1 MNDTPLPSALTHP
14 LRTASL
20 PTRKATR
27 FDLKPDDATRAA
39 LAEELGITAIHAL
52 RFKGTL
58 TPEGRQD
65 FRLEAQLDA
74 EVEQPCTITL
84 APVRTVL
91 RETLLRRYLADV
103 PEPEGEEVEIPADDF
118 EALPEVIDLGTVATE
133 ALALALPLY
142 PRAEGAAL
150 EQAVFAEAGVE
161 PLTDEALR
169 PFAGLAGLAARLK
182 GDGGDDPGGNRG

>member
-52 RFKGTL
+52 RLKGTL

>member
-52 RFKGTL
+52 RFNGTL

-182 GDGGDDPGGNRG
+182 GDGGDDQGGDRG

>member
-52 RFKGTL
+52 RFNGTL

-84 APVRTVL
+84 APVRTLL

>member
-20 PTRKATR
+20 PTHKATR

-52 RFKGTL
+52 RLEGTL

-84 APVRTVL
+84 APVRTLL

-182 GDGGDDPGGNRG
+182 GDGGDDQGGDRG

>member
-1 MNDTPLPSALTHP
+1 M
-14 LRTASL
+14 
-20 PTRKATR
+20 TRRGVRKYVD
-27 FDLKPDDATRAA
+27 DL
-39 LAEELGITAIHAL
+39 LAG
-52 RFKGTL
+52 RR
-58 TPEGRQD
+58 PES
-65 FRLEAQLDA
+65 F
-74 EVEQPCTITL
+74 
-84 APVRTVL
+84 
-91 RETLLRRYLADV
+91 
-103 PEPEGEEVEIPADDF
+103 PADDF

-182 GDGGDDPGGNRG
+182 GDGGDDQGGDRG

>member
-52 RFKGTL
+52 RLKGTL

-84 APVRTVL
+84 APVRTLL

-182 GDGGDDPGGNRG
+182 GDGGDDQGGDRG

>member
-20 PTRKATR
+20 PTRKTTR

-39 LAEELGITAIHAL
+39 LADELGITAIHAL
-52 RFKGTL
+52 RLKGTL
-58 TPEGRQD
+58 TPEGRKD

-91 RETLLRRYLADV
+91 RETLSRRYLADV